1 MSGTQSTPLEGKDVI
16 FFDPGKLTGWA
27 RLTDGSVFSS
37 GEGDFLRAGRIARS
51 HCCHPEADEWDG
63 MHLTEKLV
71 GWEQFNIMPQTW
83 MMKGSQ
89 TAIEVIGMLRFVAED
104 EGATILPSISRQRK
118 NMVSSELLQA
128 FGWYRPGHGGHANDA
143 ARLLVSWLM
152 TSNNLPQDKL
162 SVVAEHV
169 KSVSR

>member
-37 GEGDFLRAGRIARS
+37 GEGEFLATGWKAQA
-51 HCCHPEADEWDG
+51 CCNNWDDKNDKSAS
-63 MHLTEKLV
+63 LI
-71 GWEQFNIMPQTW
+71 GWEQFSIMPQTW

-89 TAIEVIGMLRFVAED
+89 YAIEVIGMLRFIAED
-104 EGATILPSISRQRK
+104 TGAVILPSISRQRK
-118 NMVSSELLQA
+118 NNVSSELLKA

-162 SVVAEHV
+162 NVVAEHV